1 MRGPLGSSL
10 RGKLNKNCALV
21 PKSLLKFDKFFVEW
35 GMSRAIHVKFYAKIH
50 ATPPIPEGFTHSFKH
65 FFCLCRLFLH
75 FLDLLPFEATEGQH
89 LRCGA

>member
-10 RGKLNKNCALV
+10 RGKLNKNCARV

-65 FFCLCRLFLH
+65 FFCTSDPKPKPLNPNLYKT
-75 FLDLLPFEATEGQH
+75 P
-89 LRCGA
+89 